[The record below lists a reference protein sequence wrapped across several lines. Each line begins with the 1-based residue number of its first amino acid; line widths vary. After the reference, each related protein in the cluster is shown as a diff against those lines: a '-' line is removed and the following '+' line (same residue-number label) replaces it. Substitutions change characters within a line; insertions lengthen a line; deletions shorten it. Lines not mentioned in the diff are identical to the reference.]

1 MIQALLRGL
10 RHPSRAIRSNTS
22 TLLEGKRIALAVTG
36 SIAAV
41 ETVKLARELI
51 RHGAEVVPF
60 ASHAALKILHPHA
73 LEFATGHEP
82 VTELTGQVEHLWGAK
97 GEVDLVLMAPATANS
112 IAKVAQAIDDTPV
125 TSLVGTTLGHGPVV
139 IAPAMHEQMLD
150 NPATSDHLATLA
162 ERGARIV
169 EPLMEEE
176 EAKMA
181 PIGSIVEHVLAELGP
196 GTLDGTRVLVIT
208 GSTIEDI
215 DAMRVV
221 TNKST
226 GRTGVALAQEAF
238 RLGADATLWF
248 GHGHT
253 DVPENLP
260 CRRFVTVSD
269 LVEMAPD
276 VAEHDWVLLPAA
288 ISDFRGKTA
297 EGKRS
302 SGEEQTLDLVPTEKV
317 LPKLRE
323 VLDDAGSQAGL
334 VAFKAEAGYTRD
346 ELVEKA
352 SRFRK
357 ENGADAVVANRLE
370 DVDVDRTTVHLV
382 IEGGAETFEGEKQH
396 VARELL
402 LRLREVL

>member
-1 MIQALLRGL
+1 M
-10 RHPSRAIRSNTS
+10 HPSRAIRSNTS
-22 TLLEGKRIALAVTG
+22 SLLEGKRIALAVTG

-60 ASHAALKILHPHA
+60 ASEAALGILHPHA
-73 LEFATGHEP
+73 LEFATGREP

-97 GEVDLVLMAPATANS
+97 GEVDAVLLAPATANS

-125 TSLVGTTLGHGPVV
+125 TSLVGTTLGHGPVIV
-139 IAPAMHEQMLD
+139 APAMHEQMLD
-150 NPATSDHLATLA
+150 NPATTEHLETLE

-196 GTLDGTRVLVIT
+196 DPLDGRRVLVVT

-226 GRTGVALAQEAF
+226 GRTGIALASEAF
-238 RLGADATLWF
+238 RLGADVTLWF
-248 GHGHT
+248 GHGHAE
-253 DVPENLP
+253 VPENLP
-260 CRRFVTVSD
+260 IERFVTVGD
-269 LVEMAPD
+269 LVEMAPSAGD
-276 VAEHDWVLLPAA
+276 YDWVLLPAA
-288 ISDFRGKTA
+288 ISDFRGKKA

-302 SGEEQTLDLVPTEKV
+302 SGEEQTLELVPTEKV
-317 LPKLRE
+317 LPRLRDALDEADREGKL
-323 VLDDAGSQAGL
+323 VG
-334 VAFKAEAGYTRD
+334 FKAEGGYDED

-352 SRFRK
+352 KRFRK
-357 ENGADAVVANRLE
+357 ENRADAIVANRLE

-382 IEGGAETFEGEKQH
+382 TDGDARTFSGSKEA
-396 VARELL
+396 VARDLL
-402 LRLREVL
+402 LRLDEVF

>member
-1 MIQALLRGL
+1 M
-10 RHPSRAIRSNTS
+10 HPSRAIRSNTS

-60 ASHAALKILHPHA
+60 ASEAALGILHPHA

-97 GEVDLVLMAPATANS
+97 GEVDAVLLAPATANS

-125 TSLVGTTLGHGPVV
+125 TSLVGTTLGHGPVIV
-139 IAPAMHEQMLD
+139 APAMHEQMLD
-150 NPATSDHLATLA
+150 NPATTGHLETLE

-196 GTLDGTRVLVIT
+196 DPLEGRRVLVVT

-226 GRTGVALAQEAF
+226 GRTGIALAREAF
-238 RLGADATLWF
+238 RLGADVTLWF
-248 GHGHT
+248 GHGHAE
-253 DVPENLP
+253 VPENLP
-260 CRRFVTVSD
+260 IERFVTVGD
-269 LVEMAPD
+269 LVEMAPSAGD
-276 VAEHDWVLLPAA
+276 YDWVLLPAA
-288 ISDFRGKTA
+288 ISDFRGKKA

-302 SGEEQTLDLVPTEKV
+302 SGEEQTLELVPTEKV
-317 LPKLRE
+317 LPRLRE
-323 VLDDAGSQAGL
+323 ALDEADREGKL
-334 VAFKAEAGYTRD
+334 VGFKAEGSYDED

-352 SRFRK
+352 KRFLK
-357 ENGADAVVANRLE
+357 ENRADAIVANRLE

-382 IEGGAETFEGEKQH
+382 TDGDARSFSGSKEA
-396 VARELL
+396 VARDLL
-402 LRLREVL
+402 LRLDEVF